1 MKNKKLFF
9 IKRSPRLKDLDL
21 SQDEC
26 EDLNSTEVGYIY
38 NKPY

>member
-1 MKNKKLFF
+1 MKNKKLIF

-26 EDLNSTEVGYIY
+26 EYLYGTEFGYIY
-38 NKPY
+38 IL